1 MLSPSVLKGCVQ
13 FMVKKVKRTTNRS
26 SKSTGS
32 PSTTVKKQP
41 TSQAGKKSKEEDEWG
56 PLTSLAKKA
65 AKGAVKG
72 AAKELHKK

>member
-1 MLSPSVLKGCVQ
+1 
-13 FMVKKVKRTTNRS
+13 MVKKLKRTTNRT

-32 PSTTVKKQP
+32 PTTTVRKEP
-41 TSQAGKKSKEEDEWG
+41 TSQSAKKSKEEDEWG

>member
-1 MLSPSVLKGCVQ
+1 
-13 FMVKKVKRTTNRS
+13 MVKKVKRTTNRT

-32 PSTTVKKQP
+32 PSTTVRKQP
-41 TSQAGKKSKEEDEWG
+41 TSQAGKKSKEEEEDEWG